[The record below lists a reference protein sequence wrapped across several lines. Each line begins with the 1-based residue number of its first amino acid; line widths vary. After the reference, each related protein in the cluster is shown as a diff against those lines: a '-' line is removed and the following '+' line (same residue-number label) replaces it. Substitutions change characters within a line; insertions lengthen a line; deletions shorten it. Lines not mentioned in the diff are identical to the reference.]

1 VSTCVIGTP
10 GTSGAQSTAAI
21 SRDPAQWPFSIDSP
35 WNTPVGSGVTF
46 APIDDPRTSD
56 LRAATVAINA
66 ATWSMP
72 VSQASRKDPVRLVT
86 THAGRWHYRIPDSAT
101 PAAPAHGDR
110 QLLVIDPTH
119 RFVDECWVARR
130 TESGLTCRYHVRN
143 ELRGTGVGNGG
154 TRAYGGS
161 ALAGLIRTREIKQ
174 RSIRHALALA
184 VPRRNLAH
192 GPVWPATSEDGN
204 ANYGGSLPMGSLVS
218 IPRSVDLNRLGL
230 SPRGLA
236 IARAL
241 QDYGA
246 YLVDASENFTLFA
259 EPTAE
264 PLLASARSDLNA
276 IRSALRI
283 VTNSSEQNVAGGGS
297 RVADPAPPFD
307 H

>member
-1 VSTCVIGTP
+1 M
-10 GTSGAQSTAAI
+10 A
-21 SRDPAQWPFSIDSP
+21 RDPAQWPFSIDSP

-56 LRAATVAINA
+56 LRASTVAINA
-66 ATWSMP
+66 AEWSMP
-72 VSQASRKDPVRLVT
+72 VSQASRGDPVRLVT
-86 THAGRWHYRIPDSAT
+86 TRAGRWHYRIPDNAT
-101 PAAPAHGDR
+101 PAAPTHGDR

-130 TESGLTCRYHVRN
+130 TASGLTCRYHVRN

-161 ALAGLIRTREIKQ
+161 ALAGLIRTWEIKQ
-174 RSIRHALALA
+174 GSIRHALALA
-184 VPRRNLAH
+184 VPRQNLAH
-192 GPVWPATSEDGN
+192 GPVWPATSEDG
-204 ANYGGSLPMGSLVS
+204 AAKYEGHLPMGSLAA
-218 IPRSVDLNRLGL
+218 IPTTVDLHRLGL
-230 SPRGLA
+230 SPQGLT

-241 QDYGA
+241 RDYGA

-264 PLLASARSDLNA
+264 PLLANARSDLNA

-297 RVADPAPPFD
+297 RVAEPAPPFD